1 MMAKFKI
8 TIEDLSGK
16 MIKEMEMNEMIEGEV
31 RDNDLIEKY
40 LNPII
45 SQLQN
50 DTDYIVKIRRIANDD
65 FIIAKNIRTKGST
78 VVFI

>member
-1 MMAKFKI
+1 MMGKFKI
-8 TIEDLSGK
+8 IIEDLSGK
-16 MIKEMEMNEMIEGEV
+16 MIQEIEMSEMIEGEV
-31 RDNDLIEKY
+31 MDNDIIEKY

-50 DTDYIVKIRRIANDD
+50 GIEYIVKIRRIANDD
-65 FIIAKNIRTKGST
+65 FIIAKNIRIKGNA

>member
-50 DTDYIVKIRRIANDD
+50 DTDYIVKIRRIADDD

>member
-1 MMAKFKI
+1 MGKFKI
-8 TIEDLSGK
+8 IIEDLSGK
-16 MIKEMEMNEMIEGEV
+16 MIQEIEMSEMIEGEV
-31 RDNDLIEKY
+31 MDNDIIEKY

-50 DTDYIVKIRRIANDD
+50 GIEYIVKIRRIANDD
-65 FIIAKNIRTKGST
+65 FIIAKNIRIKGNA